1 MKKHRFAGTPGA
13 RRQSGVSLVIVMVL
27 LIAMSLLG
35 VAILRSS
42 AMQERMGANLRDRSL
57 AFQAAEAALRYAQD
71 EVLDGGDW
79 DTTEPDAT
87 SCANLGICPP
97 GTKESDVTWRD
108 VPAAAFD
115 ATAAGLAA
123 QPEYWIEYLGKGPA
137 SKGACDSLPL
147 RELDCKS
154 PMYRITVRSRAEGRA
169 DVVLQSTVVR
179 RILDPGA

>member
-71 EVLDGGDW
+71 VILGGGAW
-79 DTTEPDAT
+79 DTNVPTPAD
-87 SCANLGICPP
+87 CNNLGICPP

-123 QPEYWIEYLGKGPA
+123 QPEYWIEYLGTGPA
-137 SKGACDSLPL
+137 RKGACDSLPPSP
-147 RELDCKS
+147 DCES

-169 DVVLQSTVVR
+169 DVVLQSTVVS
-179 RILDPGA
+179 RIPDPGA